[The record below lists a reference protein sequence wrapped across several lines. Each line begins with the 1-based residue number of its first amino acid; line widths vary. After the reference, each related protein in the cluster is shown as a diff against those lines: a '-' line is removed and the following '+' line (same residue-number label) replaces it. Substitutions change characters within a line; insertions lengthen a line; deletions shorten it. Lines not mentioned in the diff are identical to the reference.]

1 MNTVK
6 TRLFKSNKT
15 QAVRLS
21 KSVAFD
27 DSVTEVEIVAIGNL
41 RIISPEGKC
50 WDQWFNGP
58 GVSDDFMSERD
69 QPADQQREGF

>member
-41 RIISPEGKC
+41 RIISPEGKS

-58 GVSDDFMSERD
+58 GISDDFMSERD

>member
-41 RIISPEGKC
+41 RIISRG
-50 WDQWFNGP
+50 
-58 GVSDDFMSERD
+58 
-69 QPADQQREGF
+69 